1 MNDSSVALL
10 SVRLKPLPSSHRAA
24 HLRALIGL
32 QPPDSGR
39 RKQLV
44 ELLADEMSGA
54 SDD

>member
-1 MNDSSVALL
+1 MNGSSVAFL
-10 SVRLKPLPSSHRAA
+10 SVRLKPLPSRHRAA

-44 ELLADEMSGA
+44 ELLAEEMSGA

>member
-1 MNDSSVALL
+1 MNDSPVALL
-10 SVRLKPLPSSHRAA
+10 SVRLKPLPPRHRAA

-44 ELLADEMSGA
+44 DLLAEVMSGA